1 MNKHIKSIITLA
13 GALCA
18 LPLGSAYAEDNTTN
32 IISGTVVDNLGGW
45 IEVGSSGT
53 NNYREINSGGEL
65 TNCAGS
71 LVGNLVGANNNNALV
86 TGSGSLW
93 TANGSLWVGNAG
105 GDNSLK
111 ISDGGTV
118 KCGSSLN
125 IGLAATANNNS
136 LLVTGSGSVLDVNDV
151 VVFGNSGASNS
162 LTIADGGAAKTFGEI
177 YIGNSA
183 ATAANN
189 SLLVTGSGSILDVNS
204 VIFMGMV
211 GPSNSLTISNGGTVN
226 LVTGTYH
233 DFYVGYTSGNN
244 RALVTGAGSAFNTAG
259 SVYVGTFNSSGNSL
273 TITNGGTVNSSGNCT
288 AGHGAGSSSNTV
300 TITGEG
306 SALDIPGSVNIGND
320 AASTNNV
327 LNLGN
332 GGLIRATFVT
342 IGGVGSVFNF
352 GDGTTPVMV
361 NVYRLVVYT
370 DTARLNINAGV
381 LKARVSDDLFIVA
394 APLGNA
400 YIQSGGAVIDSNG
413 KTVRI
418 PIALQQDDASP
429 GGGLIK
435 IGAGTLQ
442 LAGANTYTGPT
453 TASNGTLNVT
463 GSLVSG
469 ADVKS
474 GAILT
479 GSGAISGAV
488 TVEAGATL
496 QPGLGDLDT
505 STLTIN
511 NTLNLGGT
519 AVLALNR
526 TNAQTASK
534 VSGITTL
541 TLGGVVNVVN
551 VGDALQAGDTF
562 TLFNATSVSGT
573 FSATNLPS
581 LDPGLTW
588 NFNGRVLTVMGNVD
602 PTPTNIVYGVSGS
615 TLTLTWPG
623 SHLGWYA
630 QSNSANVA
638 SPSSWFDIAGS
649 QAVTNLSITINP
661 AWPRVFYRLRY
672 P

>member
-125 IGLAATANNNS
+125 IGLAATAN
-136 LLVTGSGSVLDVNDV
+136 
-151 VVFGNSGASNS
+151 
-162 LTIADGGAAKTFGEI
+162 
-177 YIGNSA
+177 
-183 ATAANN
+183 NN